1 MLHRYLNFTMNF
13 QLKKHAAGGKEE
25 EEEEEEEHEEEDE
38 EEEDPSDEDEDSFEE
53 RAPYA
58 SGSVGGSRLIFTSY
72 LDTSLLRQVVS
83 LNPFAVKRGKGRIW
97 DEVAS
102 DFNAE
107 NAKEK
112 DISGNTA
119 QKHTRK
125 LIRDFKRMS
134 ERSRE
139 KVRVC

>member
-1 MLHRYLNFTMNF
+1 MNF
-13 QLKKHAAGGKEE
+13 HLKKHAAVGKEE
-25 EEEEEEEHEEEDE
+25 EEEGEEREEEDE
-38 EEEDPSDEDEDSFEE
+38 EDPDPSDEDEDSFEE
-53 RAPYA
+53 RAPLP
-58 SGSVGGSRLIFTSY
+58 SGSGGGSRLVFTSY

-83 LNPFAVKRGKGRIW
+83 LNPFGVKRGKGRIW
-97 DEVAS
+97 EEVAS

-107 NAKEK
+107 NGKEK
-112 DISGNTA
+112 NISGNTA

-134 ERSRE
+134 ERSRA